1 MKGITIQLYERTQ
14 TGTDPFGR
22 PIYSEVATNVENVL
36 VAPLS
41 DDEILSELNL
51 TGRRARYQL
60 GIPKGDAH
68 EWTNR
73 RVVFFGEV
81 WRVIGH
87 PIEGIDTLIPLEWNK
102 KVKVESIDN
111 GTEISG

>member
-36 VAPLS
+36 VAPAT
-41 DDEILSELNL
+41 DAEAAETLNL
-51 TGRRARYQL
+51 TGRRVVYKL
-60 GIPKGDAH
+60 GIPKGDEH

-73 RVVFFGEV
+73 RVGFFGEV
-81 WRVIGH
+81 FRVIGE
-87 PIEGIDTLIPLEWNK
+87 PTIGIDALIPLSWNK
-102 KVKVESIDN
+102 IARVEVYD
-111 GTEISG
+111 GGEISD